1 MRNCKCLLT
10 LALALVV
17 ASAVGLDVKAVNA
30 QGAVDKAGYALV
42 YQNSNS
48 YQTSYDIYAKKA
60 ERLYKALTAKRYVG
74 SEKTRRVD
82 IKAYKDAQREMRNIA
97 MKARAAGQPVVQ
109 SKYQTLSVD

>member
-1 MRNCKCLLT
+1 MRKMKYFLT
-10 LALALVV
+10 FALVLSLT
-17 ASAVGLDVKAVNA
+17 ASPDAKAVNT
-30 QGAVDKAGYALV
+30 QGAVQKENYAQV
-42 YQNSNS
+42 YQNANS